1 MRAAVLHE
9 IGAPLAIEELEL
21 AAPRA
26 GELRV
31 RIEAAGVCHS
41 DYHYMTGDLR
51 CPLPVVVGHEGCGVV
66 EVVGEGVMSVAPGD
80 RVALLWRPRCGRC
93 RYCLAGQPVMC
104 ERGRVQATTGGLATD
119 GTTRLRLGG
128 REVHHLMGAAC
139 FAEQAVVSEMSVVK
153 VPESIPAEIAAITG
167 CAVITGVGAVLNV
180 AGDCAGRSLLVIG
193 AGGVGLCAIMGA
205 RLAGADPII
214 AVDVDAAK
222 LERAERLG
230 ATRTVLAGSDEL
242 EEVVGPGVD
251 WAIEAV
257 GSAATLRQAVASVR
271 PGGTA
276 VAVGVANV
284 GAKVEL
290 PINEL
295 VQQQKRVVGSLYGS
309 ANPPLDLPRLWSL
322 YEAGRLPLDELLGRR
337 YPLDAVNDAYA
348 ALVSGAV
355 GRAVLAP

>member
-1 MRAAVLHE
+1 MRAAVLYE
-9 IGAPLAIEELEL
+9 PGAPLAIEELEL
-21 AAPRA
+21 QEPRA

-51 CPLPVVVGHEGCGVV
+51 CPLPVVVGHEGCGVI
-66 EVVGEGVMSVAPGD
+66 EAVGEGVSSVAPGD

-104 ERGRVQATTGGLATD
+104 ELGRVQASTGGLATD
-119 GTTRLRLGG
+119 GTTRLRLAG

-139 FAEQAVVSEMSVVK
+139 FAEQAVVAEMSVVK
-153 VPESIPAEIAAITG
+153 VPESIPSQIAAITG
-167 CAVITGVGAVLNV
+167 CAVVTGVGAVLNV
-180 AGDCAGRSLLVIG
+180 AADCAGRSLLVIG
-193 AGGVGLCAIMGA
+193 AGGVGLCAVMGA

-230 ATRTVLAGSDEL
+230 ATHTVLAGRDDLPE
-242 EEVVGPGVD
+242 GVD

-257 GSAATLRQAVASVR
+257 GSPATLRQAVACLR

-276 VAVGVANV
+276 VAVGVARV
-284 GAKVEL
+284 GATVEL
-290 PINEL
+290 AINEL

-309 ANPPLDLPRLWSL
+309 ANPPLDLPRLWRL
-322 YEAGRLPLDELLGRR
+322 YEAGRLPLDELLGEE
-337 YPLDAVNDAYA
+337 YPLDSINQAYA

-355 GRAVLAP
+355 GRAVLRP